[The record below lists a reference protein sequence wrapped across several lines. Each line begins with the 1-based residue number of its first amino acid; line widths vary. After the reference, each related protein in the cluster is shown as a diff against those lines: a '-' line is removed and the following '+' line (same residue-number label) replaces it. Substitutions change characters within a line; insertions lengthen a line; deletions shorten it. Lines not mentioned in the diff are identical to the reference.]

1 VRPKAKV
8 TIDSLYEVI
17 CEGSIGTKMNDFYI
31 CIFAFLHFCK
41 YW

>member
-17 CEGSIGTKMNDFYI
+17 CEGSIGIKHYI